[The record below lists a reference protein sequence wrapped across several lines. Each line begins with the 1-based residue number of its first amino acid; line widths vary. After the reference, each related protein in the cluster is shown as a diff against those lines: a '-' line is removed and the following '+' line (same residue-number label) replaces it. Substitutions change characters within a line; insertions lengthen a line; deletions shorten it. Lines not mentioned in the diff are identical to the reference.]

1 MRPPN
6 QLIPIL
12 ACERDSLAVC
22 QFYPNLFPLLETS
35 RERVGAAIRYDST
48 NLSQQQQQRQ
58 RITTKPEKQRVH
70 DPLISRAPT
79 TCPPSDPAEPR
90 SPPQTRAAPGA
101 WPSAAPFDGPHRVPL
116 PPAVPPEPRLQ
127 RSDLALHNPAQP
139 PANANNST
147 GLILT
152 VVAVC
157 IFHKHNEN
165 IMKT

>member
-48 NLSQQQQQRQ
+48 NRSQQQQQRQ

-90 SPPQTRAAPGA
+90 SPPRRGRPRVLGPPPPHSTVPTGSRYRRLSRPNPVSRGPT
-101 WPSAAPFDGPHRVPL
+101 WPSATPRS
-116 PPAVPPEPRLQ
+116 PPPTLTTRP
-127 RSDLALHNPAQP
+127 AL
-139 PANANNST
+139 
-147 GLILT
+147 
-152 VVAVC
+152 
-157 IFHKHNEN
+157 F
-165 IMKT
+165 